1 MPDARVQA
9 AVDHWAPRFIAM
21 GVDYNDFVRTTARVE
36 RWEEWID
43 AWTATA
49 EEHLELARKGS
60 AGRSAHTVHG
70 GHDKHL
76 RQTVIALLADRGLEE
91 HESPGE
97 ATLQVVSGRVRLI
110 AGDDVREAGPGD
122 LVPIPPARHAL
133 AADEDS
139 VVLLTVV
146 KRLGHED

>member
-1 MPDARVQA
+1 MDAISLPSLA
-9 AVDHWAPRFIAM
+9 D
-21 GVDYNDFVRTTARVE
+21 
-36 RWEEWID
+36 
-43 AWTATA
+43 
-49 EEHLELARKGS
+49 EHLRHAREGS
-60 AGRSAHTVHG
+60 AGRSAHTLFG
-70 GHDKHL
+70 GHDHRL
-76 RQTVIALLADRGLEE
+76 RQTLIALLAGQSLEE

-110 AGDDVREAGPGD
+110 AGDDTQEAGPGD
-122 LVPIPPARHAL
+122 LVTIPPDRHAL